1 MHCPSCEILL
11 REAIE
16 EKEIKVLSADFKT
29 NRIEIEAKDEKQIEQ
44 AKKAIQGEGYALA

>member
-16 EKEIKVLSADFKT
+16 EKGIKVLAADFKT
-29 NRIEIEAKDEKQIEQ
+29 NRIEVEAKDEKQVEA
-44 AKKAIQGEGYALA
+44 AKKAIQGEGYTLA